1 MITAGVHSRVEGK
14 AEGPQLYLTL
24 QVLNMLGSVRK
35 FPLRFTV
42 SGQVESMTINAGQ
55 LHAYM
60 GWSLI
65 SAPSKVQSILGVA
78 AKGLQRDK
86 LQDRVRKI
94 ARGKSPSSLRRLWHA
109 WFGPY

>member
-35 FPLRFTV
+35 FPLRFTA

-60 GWSLI
+60 GWWLI

-94 ARGKSPSSLRRLWHA
+94 ARGQSPSSLRRLWHA